1 MLLGGVQS
9 GSDGIDAS
17 CGNRRALRRPVLKA
31 FFSFGDTDIKSVGG
45 KGAGRGNES
54 SRNAPEGNHLSYWN

>member
-17 CGNRRALRRPVLKA
+17 CGNRRALWRPVLKA
-31 FFSFGDTDIKSVGG
+31 FFSFGDTDIKSVGARTQAVVMKALG
-45 KGAGRGNES
+45 TPLKVIS
-54 SRNAPEGNHLSYWN
+54 